1 MEGEVE
7 VTWTRVVEWSGEK
20 WSYPEYILKVNLR
33 GFPEALDVK
42 CEREREKPTCDVG
55 GKPRV

>member
-1 MEGEVE
+1 ME